1 MKVNLCCILVFFGLY
16 TGTSVS
22 SFAQNNLHV
31 LNLETVLKL
40 SGANNLVIKEYIRKQ
55 ELVMANAQRAQEW
68 WLPDFYAGT
77 TIHQLWGSAMN
88 GDGNFFQS
96 VNRQNFWA
104 GLGINASW
112 DFGQGIF
119 TKNAAQLKVQASA
132 HETQAKKNT
141 AILNTIH
148 IYYDFLEAQLQ
159 YKAYSNLLKQAETIS
174 KQIKIRVDAGLQFES
189 EFLIAQ
195 SNNNHLKIEM
205 LQAKT
210 AYSNWSAKLVSVL
223 NLDPTISLLASD
235 SILAPIRLNDTDSL
249 LALDSIHSKRP
260 EIKSVHFQLKSIK
273 EEKKTVTNAL
283 YIPELRLGTYGSMF
297 GDVFSPLN
305 PTGEVNAAL
314 IWRIPAGKINNGG
327 AVQQYDARIAI
338 KENKIDQIK
347 AQINEEV
354 LRAKIQL
361 QISEEQINIS
371 NEGKEF
377 ALKALDQCILRQ
389 KSGTVRPF
397 ELLQVQE
404 VFIKSQL
411 DYLNAI
417 TKFNKAQYALFV
429 AIGNNL

>member
-1 MKVNLCCILVFFGLY
+1 MKLKFLCILVFYGFY
-16 TGTSVS
+16 QGTTVS
-22 SFAQNNLHV
+22 SYAQNNVHV

-40 SGANNLVIKEYIRKQ
+40 SGANNLVIKEYIKKQ
-55 ELVMANAQRAQEW
+55 ELEMANAQRAKEW

-77 TIHQLWGSAMN
+77 TVHQLWGSAMN
-88 GDGNFFQS
+88 GDGDFFQS

-104 GLGINASW
+104 GLGVNASW

-119 TKNAAQLKVQASA
+119 TKNAAQLKVQASV

-141 AILNTIH
+141 TILNTIH

-159 YKAYSNLLKQAETIS
+159 YKAYSNLLKQAETITE
-174 KQIKIRVDAGLQFES
+174 QIKIQVDAGFQFES

-195 SNNNHLKIEM
+195 SNNNHLKVEM

-210 AYSNWSAKLVSVL
+210 AFSIWSSKLINFL
-223 NLDPTISLLASD
+223 NLSPTSSLVASD

-249 LALDSIHSKRP
+249 MAFDSIHSIRP
-260 EIKSVHFQLKSIK
+260 EIKSLHFHLQSIK

-314 IWRIPAGKINNGG
+314 IWRIPAGKIKNGG
-327 AVQQYDARIAI
+327 AAQQYDARIAL
-338 KENKIDQIK
+338 KENEIDQIK
-347 AQINEEV
+347 SQINEEV
-354 LRAKIQL
+354 LRAKNQL
-361 QISEEQINIS
+361 LISQEQINIA

-389 KSGTVRPF
+389 KVGTVRPF

-417 TKFNKAQYALFV
+417 IKFNKAQYALFV
-429 AIGNNL
+429 AVGNNL